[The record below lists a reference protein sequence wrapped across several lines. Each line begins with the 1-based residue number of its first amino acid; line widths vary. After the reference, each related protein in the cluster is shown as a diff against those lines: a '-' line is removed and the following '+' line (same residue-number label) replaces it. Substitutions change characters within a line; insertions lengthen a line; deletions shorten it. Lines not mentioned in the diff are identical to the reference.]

1 MDPISNRTD
10 SSVSVR
16 QNPVVPTPSSAA
28 SQASPDSTKASSNQI
43 TDLYALAQKAA
54 SGPDV
59 RADEVERGKR
69 LVADPNYPSDA
80 LLEKL
85 AEGLLNS
92 DDFASS
98 L

>member
-1 MDPISNRTD
+1 MDPITNRTD
-10 SSVSVR
+10 SSVSAR
-16 QNPVVPTPSSAA
+16 QNSVVPAPSADA
-28 SQASPDSTKASSNQI
+28 SQASPDSTKTSSNQI
-43 TDLYALAQKAA
+43 TDLSALAQKAA

-59 RADEVERGKR
+59 RAEEVERGKR
-69 LVADPNYPSDA
+69 LVADPNYPSDD

>member
-1 MDPISNRTD
+1 MPA
-10 SSVSVR
+10 
-16 QNPVVPTPSSAA
+16 PSADA
-28 SQASPDSTKASSNQI
+28 PQAPLGSTKTRANQI
-43 TDLYALAQKAA
+43 TDLSALAKKAA

-69 LVADPNYPSDA
+69 LVADPNYPSDD

-85 AEGLLNS
+85 AEGLLKT